1 MVPGKPYP
9 KLSLPTKRP
18 AAQASPRPA
27 SKLPV
32 LQDAPRPLTLYDIT
46 KQEIERAG
54 EGVAKAAVLDVVMA
68 RIVGDDALFRRVALP
83 MVRSR
88 CSKHIKKIRRE
99 VAFK

>member
-9 KLSLPTKRP
+9 KLGLPTKRP
-18 AAQASPRPA
+18 AAQASPQPA
-27 SKLPV
+27 SKS
-32 LQDAPRPLTLYDIT
+32 DAPFPLTLYDIT
-46 KQEIERAG
+46 KQEVERAG
-54 EGVAKAAVLDVVMA
+54 EGVARTTVLDVVMA

-88 CSKHIKKIRRE
+88 CSKHIKKIKRE

>member
-27 SKLPV
+27 SKPAILP
-32 LQDAPRPLTLYDIT
+32 TLYDIT
-46 KQEIERAG
+46 KQEVERAG
-54 EGVAKAAVLDVVMA
+54 EGVARTTVLDVVMA

-88 CSKHIKKIRRE
+88 CSKHIKKIKRE
-99 VAFK
+99 A

>member
-18 AAQASPRPA
+18 AAQASPQPA
-27 SKLPV
+27 SKP
-32 LQDAPRPLTLYDIT
+32 DAPLPLTLYDIT

-88 CSKHIKKIRRE
+88 CSKHIKKIRQE

>member
-9 KLSLPTKRP
+9 KLGLPTKRP
-18 AAQASPRPA
+18 AAQASPQPA
-27 SKLPV
+27 SKS
-32 LQDAPRPLTLYDIT
+32 DAPLPLTLYDIT

-88 CSKHIKKIRRE
+88 CSKHIKKIRQE